1 MRAWGPFSSV
11 GPWDQVLFCR
21 WQQDQA
27 VGVILLKVH
36 FLPHGEQPALGPAAP
51 AGRCTY
57 AEKSADCL
65 TGVSLYITYYFSLA
79 AFYTAFILIFCH
91 FTNEHSGLISFRM
104 DWLDLLAIQGTLKRL
119 PQHHSSKASILWHS
133 ALFIFT
139 LLNNKTSSL
148 SFLATEPQSNFS
160 SSPLSATN

>member
-57 AEKSADCL
+57 EGWMENNSVCAWKDASSGFPSREWTCL
-65 TGVSLYITYYFSLA
+65 CRDPGPAQLA
-79 AFYTAFILIFCH
+79 
-91 FTNEHSGLISFRM
+91 
-104 DWLDLLAIQGTLKRL
+104 
-119 PQHHSSKASILWHS
+119 
-133 ALFIFT
+133 
-139 LLNNKTSSL
+139 
-148 SFLATEPQSNFS
+148 
-160 SSPLSATN
+160 